1 VTGRRNRKRAVLAQN
16 LFRSDAVAQRLVRYA
31 KIEPGER
38 VYDLGAGT
46 GRVTAAL
53 LGAGARVVAVEAD
66 PTLAARLAARFV
78 GRDVRVINEDLTRVR
93 FSAPYKVVANLPFN
107 ATAAALRKL
116 LADGPAPET
125 APVVL
130 QREAARRY
138 AGTPRASAISLALQP
153 WFDFEV
159 ATPFDRRD
167 FVPAP
172 SVEVAVLRVIRRQPP
187 LLPETDRS
195 SWGAFIRHAFARP
208 APEAR
213 RVFRSL
219 LSNLQWRRLACDLA
233 IAPGAWRE
241 ELTLAQ
247 WLGLYRFASRCVPPY
262 KRDRF
267 R

>member
-1 VTGRRNRKRAVLAQN
+1 MTGRRNRKRAILAQN
-16 LFRSDAVAQRLVRYA
+16 LFRSDAAAQRLVRCA
-31 KIEPGER
+31 KFEPGER

-66 PTLAARLAARFV
+66 PTLAARLAVRFAE
-78 GRDVRVINEDLTRVR
+78 REVRVINENLTRVR

-107 ATAAALRKL
+107 VTAAALRRL
-116 LADGPAPET
+116 LADGPAPECAT
-125 APVVL
+125 LVL

-138 AGTPRASAISLALQP
+138 ACAPRASAISLTLQP
-153 WFDFEV
+153 WFEFEV

-172 SVEVAVLRVIRRQPP
+172 SVEVAVLRVTRRQPP

-195 SWGAFIRHAFARP
+195 PWEAFVRHAFGRP

-213 RVFRSL
+213 QVFRSL
-219 LSNLQWRRLACDLA
+219 LSNLQWRRLSCDLA

-241 ELTLAQ
+241 ELTLDQ
-247 WLGLYRFASRCVPPY
+247 WLGLYRFASRCVPPH
-262 KRDRF
+262 KLDRF